1 LKAASGEGRYFLDE
15 EDGFRYQETT
25 SLLTGFI
32 IQIRTVMNIQTRFAT
47 ISFLNALLLA
57 SVVVV
62 VRHRIGAS

>member
-1 LKAASGEGRYFLDE
+1 LKAASGDGRYFLDVGA
-15 EDGFRYQETT
+15 GFRYQKTT
-25 SLLTGFI
+25 SSLTGFNA
-32 IQIRTVMNIQTRFAT
+32 QIRPAMNTQTRFAT

>member
-1 LKAASGEGRYFLDE
+1 MAANDEGRYFLDE
-15 EDGFRYQETT
+15 GAGFRYQETT
-25 SLLTGFI
+25 FSLIGFI
-32 IQIRTVMNIQTRFAT
+32 VDIRPVMNTQTRFAT